1 MNKLAPRRKDS
12 SVQSL
17 WGCATWLLLLIVVDA
32 LAVLSGCGRRYGPRH
47 VPYVHATRATH
58 WHEGLDWRDEVIYF
72 VLIDRFC
79 DGDSTNN
86 HGRVPASHR
95 RWDGHPAHVEQLKTY
110 QGGDLSGVL
119 DRLDYLRDLGVTAI
133 WLSPVYDNSDSSF
146 MGWWPYHGYQPVD
159 FFSVDEHFGTLQLL
173 GDLVDEA
180 HRRGMKV
187 ILDIVCNHVAPD
199 HPWVKKYQNWHR
211 RGYKHW
217 FHPHSGKDASS
228 SINNWQDQ
236 AQLETHELHGFPDLA
251 QENPRV
257 YEFLLDMSKYWIEK
271 TRCDGFRL
279 DAVKHI
285 PKEFWRRYCSDIH
298 RFAGPDFLLLGEVFD
313 GRIDYLAEY
322 ATLGFNALFD
332 IPLYYTINR
341 VFAQGGSASLLSAH
355 LRTNQARLGSMLL
368 SPLID
373 NHDVARFSYWAGE
386 GAKEKLSLA
395 LTFLLTHEGLPM
407 LYYGTEVALEGGP
420 PVDPVAGR
428 SQDYLNRMMMP
439 WERVWG
445 KDTAMVAYCRTLLA
459 LRRQWPALRRG
470 ATVELYVDHGV
481 YCYLRALPNEQ
492 VLVVLNTSRYQEER
506 LVPLHGTLL
515 AGRQQLVE
523 QRTGHAWPVVG
534 DSLRLT
540 MAPQQAYLFRVTTPG
555 DPSSP
560 APLPKHCPF
569 TDRLTKDF
577 RMVRFS
583 YRALQPLAS
592 VAVAGDFNAWSPNI
606 HFMQAEDSSLQVW
619 TAFIPLREGRYHY
632 KFVIDGSQ
640 WTHDPSAPE
649 QERDPYGGL
658 NSVIVVR

>member
-17 WGCATWLLLLIVVDA
+17 WGCATWLLLLIVVLA

-58 WHEGLDWRDEVIYF
+58 WHEGIDWRDEVIYF

-95 RWDGHPAHVEQLKTY
+95 RWHGHPAHAEQLKTY
-110 QGGDLSGVL
+110 QGGDLQGVR

-159 FFSVDEHFGTLQLL
+159 FFSGDEHFGTLQLL
-173 GDLVDEA
+173 RHLVEEA
-180 HRRGMKV
+180 HRRGTKV
-187 ILDIVCNHVAPD
+187 ILDIVSNHVATD
-199 HPWVKKYQNWHR
+199 HPWVKDCENWHR

-236 AQLETHELHGFPDLA
+236 TQLETRELHGFPDLA

-257 YEFLLDMSKYWIEK
+257 YEFLLDMSKYWIEQ

-285 PKEFWRRYCSDIH
+285 PKIFWRRYRSDIH

-341 VFAQGGSASLLSAH
+341 VFAQGASASLLSTH
-355 LRTNQARLGSMLL
+355 LRTNQARLGSTLL

-420 PVDPVAGR
+420 PVDPVTGT

-439 WERVWG
+439 
-445 KDTAMVAYCRTLLA
+445 
-459 LRRQWPALRRG
+459 
-470 ATVELYVDHGV
+470 
-481 YCYLRALPNEQ
+481 
-492 VLVVLNTSRYQEER
+492 
-506 LVPLHGTLL
+506 
-515 AGRQQLVE
+515 
-523 QRTGHAWPVVG
+523 
-534 DSLRLT
+534 
-540 MAPQQAYLFRVTTPG
+540 
-555 DPSSP
+555 
-560 APLPKHCPF
+560 
-569 TDRLTKDF
+569 
-577 RMVRFS
+577 
-583 YRALQPLAS
+583 
-592 VAVAGDFNAWSPNI
+592 
-606 HFMQAEDSSLQVW
+606 
-619 TAFIPLREGRYHY
+619 
-632 KFVIDGSQ
+632 
-640 WTHDPSAPE
+640 
-649 QERDPYGGL
+649 
-658 NSVIVVR
+658 